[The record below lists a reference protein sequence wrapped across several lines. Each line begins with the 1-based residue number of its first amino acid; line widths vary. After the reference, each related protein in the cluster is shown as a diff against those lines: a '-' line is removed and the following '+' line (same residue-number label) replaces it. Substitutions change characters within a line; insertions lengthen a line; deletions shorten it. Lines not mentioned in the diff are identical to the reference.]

1 MLNPV
6 VFLGLLI
13 QLCNLC
19 FEQESTNEILH
30 SVFRTDSAED
40 CWKLAAVKDE
50 VVDVSIE
57 EPDVDVEDKDD
68 IR

>member
-1 MLNPV
+1 M
-6 VFLGLLI
+6 
-13 QLCNLC
+13 
-19 FEQESTNEILH
+19 
-30 SVFRTDSAED
+30 FRTDSAED

-68 IR
+68 IRLEMPLSCCPTCYKVLLYKLKLSL

>member
-1 MLNPV
+1 M
-6 VFLGLLI
+6 
-13 QLCNLC
+13 
-19 FEQESTNEILH
+19 
-30 SVFRTDSAED
+30 FRTDSAED

-68 IR
+68 IRLEMPLSCCSTSYKFLLYKLKLSL

>member
-1 MLNPV
+1 
-6 VFLGLLI
+6 
-13 QLCNLC
+13 
-19 FEQESTNEILH
+19 
-30 SVFRTDSAED
+30 VFRTDSAED

-68 IR
+68 IRLEMSLPCFPTCYKFLLHKLKFSL

>member
-1 MLNPV
+1 
-6 VFLGLLI
+6 
-13 QLCNLC
+13 
-19 FEQESTNEILH
+19 
-30 SVFRTDSAED
+30 VFRTDSAED

-68 IR
+68 LRLEMSLSCCLTCYKFLLYKLKFSL

>member
-1 MLNPV
+1 M
-6 VFLGLLI
+6 
-13 QLCNLC
+13 
-19 FEQESTNEILH
+19 
-30 SVFRTDSAED
+30 FRTDSAED

-68 IR
+68 IRLEMHPSCCPTCYKFLLYKLKLSL

>member
-1 MLNPV
+1 
-6 VFLGLLI
+6 
-13 QLCNLC
+13 
-19 FEQESTNEILH
+19 
-30 SVFRTDSAED
+30 VFRTDSTED

-68 IR
+68 LRLAMPLS